1 MVLLLF
7 QLLPS
12 KMILALLPYVQ
23 KISKFISKTNIM
35 LKSQCSGKTISK
47 FISKTNIML
56 LSQCS
61 GASTREQSG
70 PGGPRY

>member
-23 KISKFISKTNIM
+23 KISKVHIQNKYRVEVTV
-35 LKSQCSGKTISK
+35 LRGEDQ
-47 FISKTNIML
+47 
-56 LSQCS
+56 
-61 GASTREQSG
+61 
-70 PGGPRY
+70 